1 MNTFSLSPSEAHV
14 FSAVM
19 LQKLFV
25 NSERQCTSHS
35 ITPTITLSASC
46 NLRDDLMKNLF
57 DLKYITG
64 FY

>member
-1 MNTFSLSPSEAHV
+1 MDTFSLSPSEAHV

-25 NSERQCTSHS
+25 
-35 ITPTITLSASC
+35 TPTITLSASC